1 MKRIISLK
9 KISPF
14 LTEIFRED
22 LKIGDIVYQD
32 NREFKVEMDDIIAQN
47 IMDAEILAIRK
58 SLEEFMDH
66 YTIEKMQDMNEHNIL
81 ILIPELNRVKTQHV
95 GTINQTFTEKQQLL
109 LKDYENYK
117 KSVASGVNEFKV
129 SVEAEK
135 KNLSNLA
142 TTETLKIQ
150 TESSKQLGDIGLLG
164 DAKKNTLETDYL
176 GYRTE
181 LESLV
186 NINNF
191 EKIIGKN
198 FKGSY
203 DPWENYQIGD
213 IFYKDSLINISFSIP
228 NISAPVLTK
237 NLAVEKVGKF
247 LIYGESEQEF
257 QLCSNKQ
264 FGVVGLNLGETVIKE
279 SEVNSTSALFPVVF
293 NVVSFSIP
301 STSAVEVGKTLV
313 GLKINS
319 PTIEKINIEMPIHK
333 NLIGTASKYQY

>member
-1 MKRIISLK
+1 MKRIITLK
-9 KISPF
+9 KVSPF
-14 LTEIFRED
+14 LTEVFREN
-22 LKIGDIVYQD
+22 LKIGTIDYNVS
-32 NREFKVEMDDIIAQN
+32 KVCEVILDDAIAQAV
-47 IMDAEILAIRK
+47 MDSDVIAIK
-58 SLEEFMDH
+58 KELEEFMNNF
-66 YTIEKMQDMNEHNIL
+66 TLEKMQEMENYKNLTLIIDLNKVKDAHVATITQIFNE
-81 ILIPELNRVKTQHV
+81 K
-95 GTINQTFTEKQQLL
+95 KQLL
-109 LKDYENYK
+109 LTDYENYK

-142 TTETLKIQ
+142 TSEISKMQ
-150 TESSKQLGDIGLLG
+150 TESSKQLSDIGTLGTDKANSLL
-164 DAKKNTLETDYL
+164 TDYEN
-176 GYRTE
+176 YRTQ

-191 EKIIGKN
+191 EKIMGKN
-198 FKGSY
+198 FKGVFN
-203 DPWENYQIGD
+203 PAKNYANGD
-213 IFYKDSLINISFSIP
+213 IYYLDSMNNIGFSVP
-228 NISAPVLTK
+228 NSSTPGLVK
-237 NLAVEKVGKF
+237 NLKNSKIQKF

-279 SEVNSTSALFPVVF
+279 SEVNSTSALFPVLF